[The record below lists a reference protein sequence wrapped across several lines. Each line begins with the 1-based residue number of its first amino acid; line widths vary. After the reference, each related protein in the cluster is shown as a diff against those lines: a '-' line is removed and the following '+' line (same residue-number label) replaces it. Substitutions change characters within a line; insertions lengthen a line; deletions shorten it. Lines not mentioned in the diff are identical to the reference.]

1 MKLRSDCDFRPMYG
15 QKTFEDQ
22 AEKFLEVLAKK
33 VPSLKMVDVYDL
45 MADASAQKYIA
56 SEAIRSVNNVTEAQ
70 VLQFINDMLVKITGG
85 QQQVGSLQELAD
97 GQVLANI
104 LLKCELAPASLC
116 KFVPQSVG
124 KLKAIVQSLNA
135 IKDKQVV
142 DRLLDTAKKIDPS
155 LLMMKAY
162 TVDDKI

>member
-1 MKLRSDCDFRPMYG
+1 M
-15 QKTFEDQ
+15 
-22 AEKFLEVLAKK
+22 
-33 VPSLKMVDVYDL
+33 
-45 MADASAQKYIA
+45 
-56 SEAIRSVNNVTEAQ
+56 
-70 VLQFINDMLVKITGG
+70 LQFVNDMLVKITGG

-116 KFVPQSVG
+116 KFVPQSVE

-142 DRLLDTAKKIDPS
+142 DRLLDTAEKIDPS

-162 TVDDKI
+162 TVDDKIQAIFNNIDGIKNSGDVDQIFEFMGKSDPVIMK